1 VDFPALLAEAL
12 DIVAMAGYDVAAAAR
27 QLDVSTSQLVRFLQ
41 SEPRAFRQLNEQR
54 VARGLKS
61 LR

>member
-1 VDFPALLAEAL
+1 L